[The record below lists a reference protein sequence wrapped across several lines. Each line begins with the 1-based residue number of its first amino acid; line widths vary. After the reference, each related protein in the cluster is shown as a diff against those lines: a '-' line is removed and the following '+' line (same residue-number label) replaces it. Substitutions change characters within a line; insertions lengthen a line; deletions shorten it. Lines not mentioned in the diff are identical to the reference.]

1 MDWVKS
7 LFGIKPKTNVLPTTN
22 TRRINAAP
30 ANAAVVPVAR
40 PEQQPV
46 LSRAPS
52 VNSRN
57 AATANTVRNGA
68 TNAVNRA
75 GASSP
80 VMPNSNPKNATVLNV
95 SGQALVGGKRK
106 SKSKSKS
113 KKSKKSKSRRN

>member
-22 TRRINAAP
+22 TRRTNAAAP
-30 ANAAVVPVAR
+30 ANAAAVAVAR

-57 AATANTVRNGA
+57 AAAS
-68 TNAVNRA
+68 TNAVNRS

-80 VMPNSNPKNATVLNV
+80 VMPQSLPPANAKVMNL
-95 SGQALVGGKRK
+95 SGNALVGGKRK
-106 SKSKSKS
+106 SKKSK
-113 KKSKKSKSRRN
+113 KAKSKKSKSRR